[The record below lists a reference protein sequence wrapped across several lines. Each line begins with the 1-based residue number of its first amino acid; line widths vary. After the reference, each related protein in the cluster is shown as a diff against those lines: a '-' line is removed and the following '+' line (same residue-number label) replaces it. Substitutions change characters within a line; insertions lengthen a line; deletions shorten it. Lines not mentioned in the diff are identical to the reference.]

1 MMHLCVTKKNSFIL
15 VMFWDNWFRIV
26 TDYRQDNWG
35 SVSDRDR
42 DISSVLLP
50 DQHWDPYN
58 LSPG

>member
-1 MMHLCVTKKNSFIL
+1 
-15 VMFWDNWFRIV
+15 MFWDNWFRIV